1 MTNSTIVQRI
11 DELRAILREEKMDA
25 FIFPSTDPH
34 HGEYVPD
41 HWKGREYVSGFNG
54 SAGTVVVT
62 LDEAA
67 LWTDSRYFLA
77 AEEQL
82 QGTGIVLMKERMQ
95 GTPSITGWLGQKLC
109 EVKGA
114 VVGVDGMVNSAG
126 TVKEWAEAL
135 KREGGITLRTNFDPL
150 QRLWKNRPP
159 LPSGSIVV
167 HPLAYAGESCAEK
180 LARVRQWMKEHTVC
194 GIFVSALDDIAWL
207 TNLRGTDVH
216 CTPVFV
222 AYMLVMP
229 EKAVLFADKEQMTE
243 DALLQMRQSGV
254 EVAPYS
260 GVGDA
265 LKQYGEYN
273 ILMDEGETSY
283 TLYNKVRCM
292 EKRNGASPVPMM
304 KAVKNDAEIAGF
316 RRAMVRD
323 GVAMVRFLRWLKPA
337 VQAGGQTEMSI
348 DRQLTL
354 FRAEQEQFRDISFD
368 TIAGYQEHGAIVHY
382 EATPETDALLKAE
395 GFLLLDSGAQYA
407 DGTTDIT
414 RTIVLGPLT
423 PEQRH
428 VYTLVLKG
436 HIRLAMA
443 KFPEG
448 ATGTQIDMMARSAM
462 WREGMN
468 YMHGTGHGV
477 GSYLSVHEGPHQI
490 RMEWRGAPLL
500 PGMTVTNEP
509 GLYLDHRFGVRIEN
523 TMLVTPYMQTEF
535 GKFLQ
540 LEPLTLCPIDMEPVN
555 AEELEPEET
564 LWLNGYHRH
573 VFETLSP
580 WLQDEEREWLRQATR
595 PIICQR
601 K

>member
-1 MTNSTIVQRI
+1 MTKPTIVQRLN
-11 DELRAILREEKMDA
+11 DLRKLLREEKMHA

-62 LDEAA
+62 LEEAA

-82 QGTGIVLMKERMQ
+82 QGTGIVLMKERVG
-95 GTPSITGWLGQKLC
+95 GTPSITRWLGQKLC
-109 EVKGA
+109 TVRGA
-114 VVGVDGMVNSAG
+114 VVGVDGMVNSAA
-126 TVKEWAEAL
+126 TVKEWAEEL

-150 QRLWKNRPP
+150 QRLWKERPP
-159 LPSGSIVV
+159 LPDGAIVA
-167 HPLAYAGESCAEK
+167 HPLAYAGESCADK
-180 LARVRQWMKEHTVC
+180 LLRVRQWMKSNVIC
-194 GIFVSALDDIAWL
+194 GMLVSALDDIAWL
-207 TNLRGTDVH
+207 TNLRGSDVH

-229 EKAVLFADKEQMTE
+229 DKAVLFADKHRMNQEALRQM
-243 DALLQMRQSGV
+243 QQSGV
-254 EVAPYS
+254 EVEPYDS
-260 GVGDA
+260 VGSA
-265 LKQYGEYN
+265 LAKYGEYN
-273 ILMDEGETSY
+273 ILMDEGETAY
-283 TLYNKVRCM
+283 TLYNKAHCV
-292 EKRNGASPVPMM
+292 EKRGGASPIPMM
-304 KAVKNDAEIAGF
+304 KAVKNSAEIAGF

-348 DRQLTL
+348 DSQLTQ
-354 FRAEQEQFRDISFD
+354 FRAEQEGFKDLSFD
-368 TIAGYQEHGAIVHY
+368 TIAGYQAHGAIVHY
-382 EATPETDALLKAE
+382 EATPESDAPLKAE
-395 GFLLLDSGAQYA
+395 GLLLLDSGAQYA

-414 RTIVLGPLT
+414 RTIALGSLT
-423 PEQRH
+423 DEQRH

-436 HIRLAMA
+436 HIQLAMA

-477 GSYLSVHEGPHQI
+477 GSCLSVHEGPHQI

-535 GKFLQ
+535 GRFLQ
-540 LEPLTLCPIDMEPVN
+540 LEPLTLCPIDLEPVN
-555 AEELEPEET
+555 PDELTIEEKG
-564 LWLNGYHRH
+564 WLNGYHRH
-573 VFETLSP
+573 VYETLAP
-580 WLQDEEREWLRQATR
+580 CLQNDDREWLRQATR
-595 PIICQR
+595 ALE
-601 K
+601 

>member
-1 MTNSTIVQRI
+1 MTKPTIVQRLN
-11 DELRAILREEKMDA
+11 DLRKLLREEKMHA

-62 LDEAA
+62 LEEAA

-82 QGTGIVLMKERMQ
+82 QGTGIVLMKERVE
-95 GTPSITGWLGQKLC
+95 GTPSITRWLGQKLC
-109 EVKGA
+109 TVRGA
-114 VVGVDGMVNSAG
+114 VVGVDGMVNSAA
-126 TVKEWAEAL
+126 TVKEWAEEL

-150 QRLWKNRPP
+150 QRLWKERPP
-159 LPSGSIVV
+159 LPDGAIVA
-167 HPLAYAGESCAEK
+167 HPLAYAGESCADK
-180 LARVRQWMKEHTVC
+180 LLRVRQWMKSNVIC
-194 GIFVSALDDIAWL
+194 GMLVSALDDIAWL
-207 TNLRGTDVH
+207 TNLRGSDVH

-229 EKAVLFADKEQMTE
+229 DKAVLFADKHRMNQEALRQM
-243 DALLQMRQSGV
+243 QQSGV
-254 EVAPYS
+254 EVEPYDS
-260 GVGDA
+260 VGSA
-265 LKQYGEYN
+265 LAKYGEYN
-273 ILMDEGETSY
+273 ILMDEGETAY
-283 TLYNKVRCM
+283 TLYNKAHSV
-292 EKRNGASPVPMM
+292 EKRGGASPIPMM
-304 KAVKNDAEIAGF
+304 KAVKNSAEIAGF

-348 DRQLTL
+348 DSQLTQ
-354 FRAEQEQFRDISFD
+354 FRAEQEGFKDLSFD
-368 TIAGYQEHGAIVHY
+368 TIAGYQAHGAIVHY
-382 EATPETDALLKAE
+382 EATPESDAPLKAE
-395 GFLLLDSGAQYA
+395 GLLLLDSGAQYA

-414 RTIVLGPLT
+414 RTIALGPLT
-423 PEQRH
+423 DEQRH

-436 HIRLAMA
+436 HIQLAMA

-477 GSYLSVHEGPHQI
+477 GSCLSVHEGPHQI

-535 GKFLQ
+535 GRFLQ
-540 LEPLTLCPIDMEPVN
+540 LEPLTLCPIDLEPVN
-555 AEELEPEET
+555 PDELTIEEKG
-564 LWLNGYHRH
+564 WLNGYHRH
-573 VFETLSP
+573 VYETLAP
-580 WLQDEEREWLRQATR
+580 CLQNDDREWLRQATR
-595 PIICQR
+595 ALE
-601 K
+601 